1 MTNKRNRRTRE
12 EMLAH
17 YQAQIARLEAAMT
30 GAPDTSSEAGVL
42 KSLRARLRKTETAL
56 RAAQITLNG
65 VRAEDGKGYVRSP
78 IADKIEQTKLRLA
91 AQERTK
97 AEAEEQT
104 AALPFDIERLS
115 ALVAAGEQGEEVEFP
130 EDLTPL
136 PGEENRTDEQ
146 HEASFIAN
154 GEAEE
159 RDAKNAKR

>member
-17 YQAQIARLEAAMT
+17 YQAQIARLEAAMA

-97 AEAEEQT
+97 AEAEEQQ
-104 AALPFDIERLS
+104 AALPFDVERLS
-115 ALVAAGEQGEEVEFP
+115 A
-130 EDLTPL
+130 
-136 PGEENRTDEQ
+136 
-146 HEASFIAN
+146 
-154 GEAEE
+154 
-159 RDAKNAKR
+159 